1 MGSPIL
7 ETHIPSDM
15 CSHTW
20 ETLIP
25 SDMWSLTWET
35 HIPVICVSP
44 PGKHV
49 SLVIMFL
56 YLGKMMTLSLGNETL
71 GMERSV
77 QIFFFLNQ
85 NNRRLEMFPSQC
97 PLHHNFRSLAGK
109 HVMANSFPVIIASGR
124 QSAHVHPLIRM
135 IFFAVQLSE

>member
-7 ETHIPSDM
+7 ETRIPSDM

-25 SDMWSLTWET
+25 SDMWSPTWET
-35 HIPVICVSP
+35 HIPVMCFPTWETRILSDYVP
-44 PGKHV
+44 
-49 SLVIMFL
+49 L
-56 YLGKMMTLSLGNETL
+56 LGKDDDIVIGNETL

-85 NNRRLEMFPSQC
+85 NNRRFK
-97 PLHHNFRSLAGK
+97 NVSLT
-109 HVMANSFPVIIASGR
+109 MPPTS
-124 QSAHVHPLIRM
+124 
-135 IFFAVQLSE
+135 